1 MYACHFDNRLE
12 IKYKANATR
21 GRVSVVT
28 VTLDVAKG
36 ESDKIKNLL

>member
-12 IKYKANATR
+12 IKYKANKCNGNR

-28 VTLDVAKG
+28 VTIDVAKRG
-36 ESDKIKNLL
+36 I